1 MRTERKVQHA
11 AHREF
16 LASAE
21 YRCRRRQL
29 GGLAA
34 HLLLVELAKAF
45 LALVLR
51 QMGSLLPDGGSL
63 DIPKDADAVQPGQ
76 IGSGGSRQRMV
87 GVLQKEVIGTQSDT
101 RITG

>member
-1 MRTERKVQHA
+1 M
-11 AHREF
+11 
-16 LASAE
+16 
-21 YRCRRRQL
+21 

-51 QMGSLLPDGGSL
+51 QVGSLLPDGGSL

-76 IGSGGSRQRMV
+76 IGSGESRQRME
-87 GVLQKEVIGTQSDT
+87 GMLQKGVIGIES
-101 RITG
+101 